1 MSSLTKAADQRAL
14 ALLAVLEVCQ
24 GVTNVVAEQR
34 MGSNWDSNLSFFLSF
49 FFFFLA
55 GFVLVPDEPE
65 LKRQKVLIQRSIL
78 KVRMVLPYPLPA
90 ASKAREPV
98 TAYS

>member
-1 MSSLTKAADQRAL
+1 MSSLTKAADQREL
-14 ALLAVLEVCQ
+14 ALEVCQ
-24 GVTNVVAEQR
+24 GVTNVVLNKEWGQI
-34 MGSNWDSNLSFFLSF
+34 GIQIF
-49 FFFFLA
+49 FFFF

>member
-1 MSSLTKAADQRAL
+1 
-14 ALLAVLEVCQ
+14 
-24 GVTNVVAEQR
+24 
-34 MGSNWDSNLSFFLSF
+34 MGSNWDSNLSFFL